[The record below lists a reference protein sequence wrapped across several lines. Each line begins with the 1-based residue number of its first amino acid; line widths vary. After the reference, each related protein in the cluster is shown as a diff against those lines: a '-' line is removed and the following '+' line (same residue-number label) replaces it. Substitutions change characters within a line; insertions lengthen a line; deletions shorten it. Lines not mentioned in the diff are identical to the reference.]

1 MMYIDEEQ
9 GEEQEQ
15 GRQYMRARAQYEP
28 PERLHPTTPV
38 ISNSKLHLARIASG
52 GKRSSKALAISTEA
66 PLLSVASSVMLHT
79 RCTIARAQ
87 GLQLNSARLDRN
99 NDPRQR
105 RPSQTW

>member
-1 MMYIDEEQ
+1 
-9 GEEQEQ
+9 
-15 GRQYMRARAQYEP
+15 
-28 PERLHPTTPV
+28 
-38 ISNSKLHLARIASG
+38 
-52 GKRSSKALAISTEA
+52 
-66 PLLSVASSVMLHT
+66 LSVASSVMLHT